1 MFSLRSHTVYRTID
15 AGAVLGT
22 VAQLKHRVTERLPDS
37 GLSRVAEELHQVA
50 LQSAERAA
58 QSARP
63 LLALRVAMVL
73 LAGVI
78 VAGLGFGFSSLR
90 LSLEVQSAAELVQ
103 AVESVIND
111 VVFLGIGLVFLVGLE
126 GRVKRGRIL
135 SALHELRS
143 LAHIIDMHQLTKD
156 PDRLIDGPGIRHDT
170 PSSPERT
177 LTRFEL
183 GRYLDYCS
191 EMLALLGKIAALYA
205 QTTNDPV
212 ALGAVD
218 EIEDL
223 TSGLS
228 QKIWQKIMILSQLS
242 PAPSGGTETRST
254 GG

>member
-1 MFSLRSHTVYRTID
+1 MYRTID
-15 AGAVLGT
+15 ARAVVTT
-22 VAQLKHRVTERLPDS
+22 VSTLRDRVVERLPGS
-37 GLSRVAEELHQVA
+37 SLARVAEELREVA

-58 QSARP
+58 ASARP
-63 LLALRVAMVL
+63 LLGLRLVMALVWL
-73 LAGVI
+73 LL
-78 VAGLGFGFSSLR
+78 VAGLGFGLTSLR
-90 LSLEVQSAAELVQ
+90 LSLAVQSVAELVQ
-103 AVESVIND
+103 AIESLIND

-126 GRVKRGRIL
+126 GRIKRGRVL

-156 PDRLIDGPGIRHDT
+156 PDRPVDAARSGGGDT
-170 PSSPERT
+170 ASSPART

-205 QTTNDPV
+205 QNSHDPV

-228 QKIWQKIMILSQLS
+228 HKIWQKIIILHQH
-242 PAPSGGTETRST
+242 A
-254 GG
+254 

>member
-1 MFSLRSHTVYRTID
+1 VYRTIE
-15 AGAVLGT
+15 ASAVVST
-22 VAQLKHRVTERLPDS
+22 VALLRDRVLERLPGT
-37 GLSRVAEELHQVA
+37 GLSRIAQELHEVA
-50 LQSAERAA
+50 LQSAERVQA
-58 QSARP
+58 SARP
-63 LLALRVAMVL
+63 LLALRAAMAL
-73 LAGVI
+73 LASVI
-78 VAGLGFGFSSLR
+78 VAGLGFGLSSLR
-90 LSLEVQSAAELVQ
+90 VSLQVQTAAELVQ

-126 GRVKRGRIL
+126 GRVKRGRVL

-156 PDRLIDGPGIRHDT
+156 PDRLIDAPDGARHDT

-205 QTTNDPV
+205 QSTNDSV

-228 QKIWQKIMILSQLS
+228 HKIWQKIMILQQLA
-242 PAPSGGTETRST
+242 PAQRAAGFRST
-254 GG
+254 